1 MWEPTTWLTMKA
13 CFRELGSRL
22 SRADPVIKLNIKGC
36 FHTLG
41 SRLYRIKPVP
51 GLSMKA
57 FRDLNSPRAEP
68 MPQLNC
74 DSVSHRLPLLL

>member
-1 MWEPTTWLTMKA
+1 MKA
-13 CFRELGSRL
+13 FFRELGSRL
-22 SRADPVIKLNIKGC
+22 FRADPMRKLNIKGC

-41 SRLYRIKPVP
+41 SRLCRMKPVP

-57 FRDLNSPRAEP
+57 YRDLNSPRRET
-68 MPQLNC
+68 MPRLNS